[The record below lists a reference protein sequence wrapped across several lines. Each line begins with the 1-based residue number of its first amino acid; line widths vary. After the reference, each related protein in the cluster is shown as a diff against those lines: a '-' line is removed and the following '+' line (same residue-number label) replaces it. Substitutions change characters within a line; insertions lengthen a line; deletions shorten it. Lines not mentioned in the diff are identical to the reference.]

1 MYISELISID
11 SLENTNHE
19 FKLKLETEKEK
30 NEKWAKSIVAY
41 ANTSGGYIYVGVAN
55 LQRLGMN

>member
-41 ANTSGGYIYVGVAN
+41 ANTSGG
-55 LQRLGMN
+55 